1 MRKRHCLKQHR
12 DPEQGKG
19 TVAPGFC
26 SFKLAFKT
34 RNACCILG
42 TGRNLQVLIL
52 VKNCSLSFRI
62 AVRSVNIFH
71 QSHPVAP
78 VEPQQP
84 LGSSRCWSE
93 CLSGCSP
100 VESQRWGSFGCRFNP
115 VGSEG
120 AAGIPAQA
128 GGRGEPCP
136 AFSLPASECW
146 CCGFPR
152 SSFTR
157 GKTE

>member
-1 MRKRHCLKQHR
+1 MRKRRCLEQHR

-26 SFKLAFKT
+26 GFKLAFKT
-34 RNACCILG
+34 RIACCISG

-52 VKNCSLSFRI
+52 VNCSLSFRV
-62 AVRSVNIFH
+62 AVHSVNIFQ
-71 QSHPVAP
+71 QSHLVAP
-78 VEPQQP
+78 MEPQQP
-84 LGSSRCWSE
+84 SAAADAGAKV
-93 CLSGCSP
+93 CLQP
-100 VESQRWGSFGCRFNP
+100 RVESGWGRFGCRFNP

-120 AAGIPAQA
+120 AGEIPSEA
-128 GGRGEPCP
+128 GGCGEPCS
-136 AFSLPASECW
+136 AFSLPPSECW
-146 CCGFPR
+146 CCALPR